1 MKCIILTDINGLP
14 TEETCFLSGSDR
26 LLSIERIGL
35 AQLLGISCHGE
46 DLHRALVEGGFDVAA
61 AKALDLFKE
70 ADLGVGYSSGGAVL
84 WKSVLCGLQLQ
95 RLVCISST
103 RLRDEDPNRIV
114 IPTLTDF
121 GGRDAARPPASWGT
135 GGNLHVLHLPQA
147 EHAFYGSMEADWRK
161 CRETVLDFLQLN
173 GIKA

>member
-14 TEETCFLSGSDR
+14 TKETCFLSGLDGH
-26 LLSIERIGL
+26 LSIDRVGL
-35 AQLLGISCHGE
+35 AELLGISRHGE
-46 DLHRALVEGGFDVAA
+46 DLHRALIEGGFDAAA
-61 AKALDLFKE
+61 AKALNLFKE
-70 ADLGVGYSSGGAVL
+70 ADLGLGYSSGGAVL

-103 RLRDEDPNRIV
+103 RLRDEDPNRMS
-114 IPTLTDF
+114 IPTLTVF
-121 GGRDAARPPASWGT
+121 GGRDAACPPASWGT

-147 EHAFYGSMEADWRK
+147 EHAFYGSVDADWRK

-173 GIKA
+173 GTKA